1 MTSVIQPMDQGIIKN
16 IKHYYRGLIV
26 HLHKNVDFW
35 PSHLLSDSL
44 GNNKS
49 GFKIDILQAAR
60 MCHSAWAKVTTTT
73 IVNCFKKAGLKKKS
87 DETWLLEEDA
97 HTQPVEWE
105 ANWVTVEEYAVCQLR
120 WRISSVQGT
129 LRRRYL
135 IRSDEQKSAEPSDV
149 EEEETRPEA
158 PIPTTSD
165 SSALAATLKDKLI

>member
-1 MTSVIQPMDQGIIKN
+1 
-16 IKHYYRGLIV
+16 
-26 HLHKNVDFW
+26 
-35 PSHLLSDSL
+35 
-44 GNNKS
+44 
-49 GFKIDILQAAR
+49 
-60 MCHSAWAKVTTTT
+60 MCHIAWAKVTTTT
-73 IVNCFKKAGLKKKS
+73 IANCFKKAGLKKKS

-105 ANWVTVEEYAVCQLR
+105 ANGVTVEVYAVCQLR

-135 IRSDEQKSAEPSDV
+135 MKILSDEQKSAEPSDV
-149 EEEETRPEA
+149 EEEETRPEG

>member
-1 MTSVIQPMDQGIIKN
+1 MDQGIIKN
-16 IKHYYRGLIV
+16 IKHYYRGLV

-73 IVNCFKKAGLKKKS
+73 IANCFKKAGLKKKS

-105 ANWVTVEEYAVCQLR
+105 ANGVTVEVYAVCQLR
-120 WRISSVQGT
+120 WRIRSVQGT